1 MIEVCSLGLFILDT
15 FEFRSANTSS
25 TAETTLLKRDEGVIG
40 GGGNYAICGSRVWL
54 PAPRVGILVDRGK
67 DWNSEIQNKLDE
79 FGKDMW
85 TYREKEEETTKALNL
100 YIGQHREFKYL
111 TPRTRLE
118 PIDLPTSFHSSQFL
132 HFVCSPTRALV
143 IQSQISQMS
152 NWRPSLV
159 YEPIPDRC
167 VPEELESLR
176 QVLPFISVFS
186 PNHEEAWSFYGVKT
200 DEVERRGKDGIE
212 EVAKRFF
219 EKEGANE
226 IVVIRSGAW
235 GAYCLKKGAE
245 RGFWVS
251 AYYPYDD
258 AQAQK
263 NVVDV
268 TGAGNSFLGGLMAGL
283 VLHPSDLETAVQCA
297 SVAASFIIEQF
308 GLPTLRTTAD
318 GQELWNE
325 SSPAQRL
332 SDLKARSQL
341 P

>member
-1 MIEVCSLGLFILDT
+1 
-15 FEFRSANTSS
+15 
-25 TAETTLLKRDEGVIG
+25 
-40 GGGNYAICGSRVWL
+40 
-54 PAPRVGILVDRGK
+54 
-67 DWNSEIQNKLDE
+67 
-79 FGKDMW
+79 
-85 TYREKEEETTKALNL
+85 
-100 YIGQHREFKYL
+100 
-111 TPRTRLE
+111 
-118 PIDLPTSFHSSQFL
+118 
-132 HFVCSPTRALV
+132 V
-143 IQSQISQMS
+143 IQSQISQVSS

-186 PNHEEAWSFYGVKT
+186 PNHEEAWSFYGVKP

-212 EVAKRFF
+212 EVAMRFF
-219 EKEGANE
+219 EKEGANG

-268 TGAGNSFLGGLMAGL
+268 TGAGNSFLVRPIRLDISHSSNAL
-283 VLHPSDLETAVQCA
+283 DETRY
-297 SVAASFIIEQF
+297 
-308 GLPTLRTTAD
+308 LPFFRLTQALR
-318 GQELWNE
+318 NY
-325 SSPAQRL
+325 RVV
-332 SDLKARSQL
+332 
-341 P
+341 